1 MRFVLL
7 SVELK
12 PNGYK
17 FKVFKHEPWT
27 KSRRWQQLTSSEY
40 WDGITSV
47 KR

>member
-17 FKVFKHEPWT
+17 FKVFKHEP
-27 KSRRWQQLTSSEY
+27 
-40 WDGITSV
+40 GISTE
-47 KR
+47 KTR